1 MRNLLLL
8 WLGTLLGAGSAR
20 SLKPER
26 RTSNASAAVAVGGG
40 GYPRGV
46 QLLDGSWLIC
56 VNMDIHRSPAG
67 GQGSE
72 WAKISTILTDGREGV
87 DLANC
92 NLAQLP
98 SGRVLASYRHHVP
111 QTAGGMR
118 YAIEVSASDDGGH
131 SWRALSTM
139 VSGAVGMW
147 EPFLFPPMAVERRA
161 TTGGHDVI
169 WAAYSQELTNG
180 GLQSI
185 VWQRSTDRGA
195 SWEAPITISDGREHH
210 SRDGMPGITR
220 LRDGSLL
227 MVFEG
232 FWDYFAHNTTERHH
246 FSVQARRSFD
256 EGNTWSEGALGRPSS
271 LLLCDSGSPRHLSRV
286 VPHFVTN
293 IEHCCGECLGAVI
306 FTPPKDAQG
315 INAGAPQVIASG
327 SSEEIFI
334 SVRWHAHSCSC
345 HIRVLP

>member
-1 MRNLLLL
+1 MLSSLLLL
-8 WLGTLLGAGSAR
+8 WQAMVAVAASGRLLSAHH
-20 SLKPER
+20 PA
-26 RTSNASAAVAVGGG
+26 NGSAAVAVGSG

-46 QLLDGSWLIC
+46 QLVDGSWLIC
-56 VNMDIHRSPAG
+56 VNMDIHRSAAG
-67 GQGSE
+67 GHGTE
-72 WAKISTILTDGREGV
+72 WTKISTVLTDGREGV

-111 QTAGGMR
+111 ESTGGMR
-118 YAIEVSASDDGGH
+118 FAIEVSASDNGGR
-131 SWRALSTM
+131 SWSALSTM
-139 VSGAVGMW
+139 VSGSVGMW
-147 EPFLFPPMAVERRA
+147 EPFLWPPMATEQRA
-161 TTGGHDVI
+161 VTGGRDVV

-195 SWEAPITISDGREHH
+195 SWEAPITISDGREHR

-232 FWDYFAHNTTERHH
+232 FWDYFAHNQTERHH

-256 EGNTWSEGALGRPSS
+256 EGSTWSEGAATIVSLG
-271 LLLCDSGSPRHLSRV
+271 L
-286 VPHFVTN
+286 
-293 IEHCCGECLGAVI
+293 
-306 FTPPKDAQG
+306 
-315 INAGAPQVIASG
+315 
-327 SSEEIFI
+327 
-334 SVRWHAHSCSC
+334 
-345 HIRVLP
+345 